1 MKAIFAFVIILA
13 GFAFAS
19 AQNEQA
25 PIVEKQF
32 DYRNWKY
39 DNVRGGDEIDL
50 RKFAKDKKLVMVVY
64 FAPWCPNWR
73 HEAPFAEKLY
83 EKYKADGFDVI
94 GVGEYDTANAVKTN
108 QDELKIT
115 FPVVYESQSRDDR
128 EKTLH
133 FGYRKLTGDTRKW
146 GSPWNVFLLP
156 GNIEKKGDVLAK
168 TAPVVNGELI
178 EADAEK
184 FVREKLGLP
193 AEVTKAADAAKKE
206 IEVCDPAANK
216 TTTLKKPNR

>member
-1 MKAIFAFVIILA
+1 MKSLFALAIILLT
-13 GFAFAS
+13 FVFAS

-25 PIVEKQF
+25 PVVDKQF
-32 DYRNWKY
+32 EYKNWNYKSA
-39 DNVRGGDEIDL
+39 RGDDEIDL

-83 EKYKADGFDVI
+83 EKYKANGFDVI
-94 GVGEYDTANAVKTN
+94 GVSEYDTANAAKTN
-108 QDELKIT
+108 LDELKIT

-133 FGYRKLTGDTRKW
+133 FGYRKETGDTRKW

-156 GNIEKKGDVLAK
+156 ENIQKKGDVLTKA
-168 TAPVVNGELI
+168 APVVNGELI
-178 EADAEK
+178 ETDAEK

-193 AEVTKAADAAKKE
+193 TEAPKAETAAKKE
-206 IEVCDPAANK
+206 IETCDPDTK

>member
-94 GVGEYDTANAVKTN
+94 GVGEYDTATAVKTN

-146 GSPWNVFLLP
+146 GSP
-156 GNIEKKGDVLAK
+156 
-168 TAPVVNGELI
+168 
-178 EADAEK
+178 
-184 FVREKLGLP
+184 
-193 AEVTKAADAAKKE
+193 
-206 IEVCDPAANK
+206 
-216 TTTLKKPNR
+216 